1 MKKLWSKMTPEF
13 AEGRRQ
19 PDPGVGS
26 DMVPPSVLSG
36 QNCSLDKLHPH
47 LAWCWRGENLM
58 GRISTLISSCVSG
71 RTDVSATLKAAE
83 KYGLACHYMWSAAD
97 GPRRLEGR

>member
-36 QNCSLDKLHPH
+36 QHSALWTNF
-47 LAWCWRGENLM
+47 
-58 GRISTLISSCVSG
+58 G
-71 RTDVSATLKAAE
+71 RTDVSATLKAPE

>member
-1 MKKLWSKMTPEF
+1 
-13 AEGRRQ
+13 
-19 PDPGVGS
+19 
-26 DMVPPSVLSG
+26 
-36 QNCSLDKLHPH
+36 
-47 LAWCWRGENLM
+47 M